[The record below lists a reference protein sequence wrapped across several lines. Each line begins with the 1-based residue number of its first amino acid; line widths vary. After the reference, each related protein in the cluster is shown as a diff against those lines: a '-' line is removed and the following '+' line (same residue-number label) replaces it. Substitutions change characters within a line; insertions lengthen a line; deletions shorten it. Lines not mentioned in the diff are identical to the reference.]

1 MGEKEDENEDQ
12 PFKCQ
17 DFIVVDLEAKITL
30 LNCKLFEEIDK
41 DKKKGNLLMKSIV
54 SAIVN
59 ISVRPNS
66 NFIAIICEN
75 GYLYE
80 WNF

>member
-1 MGEKEDENEDQ
+1 
-12 PFKCQ
+12 
-17 DFIVVDLEAKITL
+17 VVDDEAKITL
-30 LNCKLFEEIDK
+30 LNCKLFDVIDK
-41 DKKKGNLLMKSIV
+41 EKKKGTVLMKSIV
-54 SAIVN
+54 SPIVN

-66 NFIAIICEN
+66 NFIAVCCDN

>member
-1 MGEKEDENEDQ
+1 
-12 PFKCQ
+12 
-17 DFIVVDLEAKITL
+17 
-30 LNCKLFEEIDK
+30 
-41 DKKKGNLLMKSIV
+41 MKSIV